1 MSKIIEL
8 MSAKDIRETLEGL
21 PCPIC
26 TEGFSDSLLYDL
38 QVAVIT
44 ELIQRFG
51 TLDISEAPK
60 LEDAWWSVL
69 ENVAVIDY
77 EMKYYEDMEE

>member
-26 TEGFSDSLLYDL
+26 TKGFSDRSLYDL

-51 TLDISEAPK
+51 TLDI
-60 LEDAWWSVL
+60 
-69 ENVAVIDY
+69 I
-77 EMKYYEDMEE
+77 